1 MDLIYLRYY
10 QLMGENDYII
20 MVDYSSCIVQEE
32 ALYRAQNQLS
42 NEGFILT
49 KIEFPYI
56 HCYKFK
62 ENKDK
67 SE

>member
-1 MDLIYLRYY
+1 MDLISLRYY
-10 QLMGENDYII
+10 QLMDENDYII
-20 MVDYSSCIVQEE
+20 MVDHSSCIDEEE

-56 HCYKFK
+56 HCYKFNLKK
-62 ENKDK
+62 E
-67 SE
+67 E

>member
-20 MVDYSSCIVQEE
+20 MVDRSSRIDEEE

-56 HCYKFK
+56 HCYKFEKGK
-62 ENKDK
+62 E
-67 SE
+67 

>member
-10 QLMGENDYII
+10 QLVGENDYIV
-20 MVDYSSCIVQEE
+20 MVDHSSCIDSEE

-49 KIEFPYI
+49 KVEMPYI
-56 HCYKFK
+56 HCYKFNQK
-62 ENKDK
+62 EK
-67 SE
+67 E